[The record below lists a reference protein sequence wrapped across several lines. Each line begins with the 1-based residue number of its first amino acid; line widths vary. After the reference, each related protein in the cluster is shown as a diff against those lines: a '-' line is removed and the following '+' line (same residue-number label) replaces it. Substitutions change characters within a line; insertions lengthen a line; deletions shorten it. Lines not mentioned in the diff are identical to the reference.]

1 MVFIGL
7 GSNMGE
13 RLNNLTSGIRL
24 LQAHGISLLCSSS
37 VYQTPA
43 WGLTDQAA
51 FLNAVIG
58 VEWSQSPQMLLD
70 ILLEAERVCG
80 RVREIKWGPRILDLD
95 ILMCNEA
102 EIATETLTIP
112 HPGIEQRAFV
122 LIPWAEIAPDIRIPG
137 FNASPADLLAALP
150 HADRNG
156 VQYYSPPL
164 F

>member
-13 RLNNLTSGIRL
+13 RLNNLTNGIRL
-24 LQAHGISLLCSSS
+24 LEAQGVLLQCSSS

-51 FLNAVIG
+51 FLNAVIA

-70 ILLEAERVCG
+70 ILLETERLCG
-80 RVREIKWGPRILDLD
+80 RVREIKWGPRMLDLD

-112 HPGIEQRAFV
+112 HPGIAQRAFV
-122 LIPWAEIAPDIRIPG
+122 LIPWAEIGPDVRIPG
-137 FNASPADLLAALP
+137 YNASPADLLAALP
-150 HADRNG
+150 HADCNG